1 MADENASSVSV
12 ARIRQVVLLIIL
24 ALAVVA
30 LIFEFTVVRPKV
42 FAAWDAVS
50 ELIETNYANPGQ
62 VTNTDK
68 NVQEKIGRA
77 PSRTTSKENR
87 HVEIYEFRRGI
98 PILVYAF
105 RVEYDTQ
112 EDGTQLLSSAQ
123 AERLPSRSE
132 KEAGG

>member
-68 NVQEKIGRA
+68 RFKKKLVEPLHAQHRRKIGM
-77 PSRTTSKENR
+77 SRFTNFDAVSRFWFMRFVWNTT
-87 HVEIYEFRRGI
+87 RRKTG
-98 PILVYAF
+98 
-105 RVEYDTQ
+105 RNC
-112 EDGTQLLSSAQ
+112 
-123 AERLPSRSE
+123 
-132 KEAGG
+132 